1 MIERRFSFLIAGLVV
16 FFVSA
21 VLWNV
26 SAPTRRLARADAAA
40 DSTTL
45 VAVHADTK
53 PAAPASGASDTTVT
67 RGGQSP
73 APPAPPVSAESGPSY
88 MELLA
93 RSETRRRIR
102 ASAGYTYLNEV
113 VAQSEDSML
122 HRWDNRILSP
132 VRVFLG
138 PSTAANFQPSFL
150 AAVRGAFERWEE
162 AGVPVRFRL
171 DADSE
176 SAEVRFKWRLQ
187 FEIQRT
193 GQTDLTWDQ
202 DGRLVN
208 GVVTLATFDPAG
220 RPLSMDDVR
229 VVALHEIGHLI
240 GLDHSSDSTDVM
252 FAMTKVRDLSSRDI
266 ASARLL
272 YQLPSGTLR

>member
-1 MIERRFSFLIAGLVV
+1 MIERRLSFLIAGLVV

-26 SAPTRRLARADAAA
+26 FAPTRRPARAGGAV

-45 VAVHADTK
+45 VTVRADTTR
-53 PAAPASGASDTTVT
+53 AAPGGASDTTVT

-73 APPAPPVSAESGPSY
+73 APPAPPLSADASGPSY
-88 MELLA
+88 MVLLA

-113 VAQSEDSML
+113 VAESGDSML
-122 HRWDNRILSP
+122 HRWDNRIFTP

-138 PSTAANFQPSFL
+138 PGTAANFQTSFL
-150 AAVRGAFERWEE
+150 DAVREAFERWQQ

-171 DADSE
+171 DADSV
-176 SAEVRFKWRLQ
+176 SAEVHFAWKVQ
-187 FEIQRT
+187 FEMKRT

-202 DGRLVN
+202 DGHLVN
-208 GVVTLATFDPAG
+208 GVVTLATFDPGG
-220 RPLSMDDVR
+220 RPLAADDVR

-240 GLDHSSDSTDVM
+240 GLDHSSDSTDLM
-252 FAMTKVRDLSSRDI
+252 FANTKVRDLSPRDI
-266 ASARLL
+266 ASALLL
-272 YQLPSGTLR
+272 YQLSPGTLR

>member
-73 APPAPPVSAESGPSY
+73 APPAPPVSAESGPSS

-176 SAEVRFKWRLQ
+176 SAEVRFKWRRQ
-187 FEIQRT
+187 VEDPRT
-193 GQTDLTWDQ
+193 GQTDPPPGP
-202 DGRLVN
+202 DGPP
-208 GVVTLATFDPAG
+208 GHG
-220 RPLSMDDVR
+220 RGS
-229 VVALHEIGHLI
+229 
-240 GLDHSSDSTDVM
+240 
-252 FAMTKVRDLSSRDI
+252 
-266 ASARLL
+266 
-272 YQLPSGTLR
+272 LPPVPPPRAA

>member
-1 MIERRFSFLIAGLVV
+1 MIERRLAIIIAGLTV

-26 SAPTRRLARADAAA
+26 FTPSTRRPPRAV
-40 DSTTL
+40 DSTSV
-45 VAVHADTK
+45 VAVGVDT
-53 PAAPASGASDTTVT
+53 AVAPARGPGDTTVS

-73 APPAPPVSAESGPSY
+73 APPAPPVSAGTSGPSY

-122 HRWDNRILSP
+122 HRWDNRIFSP
-132 VRVFLG
+132 VKVYLG
-138 PSTAANFQPSFL
+138 PGTAANFQTGFL
-150 AAVRGAFERWEE
+150 DAVRSAFQRWQEV
-162 AGVPVRFRL
+162 GVPVRFNL
-171 DADSE
+171 DADST
-176 SAEVRFKWRLQ
+176 SAEVRFRWRLQ

-193 GQTDLTWDQ
+193 GQTDLSWDQ
-202 DGRLVN
+202 DGHLVS

-220 RPLSMDDVR
+220 RPLAGDDVR

-240 GLDHSSDSTDVM
+240 GLDHSSDSTDIM
-252 FAMTKVRDLSSRDI
+252 FAMTKVRDLSPRDI
-266 ASARLL
+266 ASALLL
-272 YQLPSGTLR
+272 YQLPPGSLR

>member
-1 MIERRFSFLIAGLVV
+1 MIERRLSFLIAGLVV
-16 FFVSA
+16 FFMSA

-26 SAPTRRLARADAAA
+26 FAPTRRPARADATA

-122 HRWDNRILSP
+122 HRWDNRIRSP

-150 AAVRGAFERWEE
+150 DAVRGAFERWEE

-240 GLDHSSDSTDVM
+240 GLDHSSDSTDIM

>member
-1 MIERRFSFLIAGLVV
+1 MIERRFSFLIDGLVV
-16 FFVSA
+16 FFMSA

-26 SAPTRRLARADAAA
+26 SAPTRRPARADAAA